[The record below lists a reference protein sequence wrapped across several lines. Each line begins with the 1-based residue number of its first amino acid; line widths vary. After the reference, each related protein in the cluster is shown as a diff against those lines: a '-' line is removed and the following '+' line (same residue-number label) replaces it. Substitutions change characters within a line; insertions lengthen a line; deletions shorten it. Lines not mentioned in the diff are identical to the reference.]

1 MRRESCLAVVVLMLV
16 GCPQNPNVTPN
27 PVPSA
32 ERLRGEDCGA
42 AADLYRQQLMVP
54 RRSGT
59 IVSSRLT
66 VRSEQEQARTWRGLL
81 PSVRGS
87 WSDGRGGPLCAAGK
101 TRPMPRR
108 LIPAMTASNNDR
120 F

>member
-54 RRSGT
+54 RRSAT

-66 VRSEQEQARTWRGLL
+66 MRS
-81 PSVRGS
+81 
-87 WSDGRGGPLCAAGK
+87 
-101 TRPMPRR
+101 
-108 LIPAMTASNNDR
+108 
-120 F
+120 

>member
-16 GCPQNPNVTPN
+16 GCPANPNVTPN

-66 VRSEQEQARTWRGLL
+66 VRSEQEQAQDLAVFVTKCQGQLVGRARRAI
-81 PSVRGS
+81 VRCWQDS
-87 WSDGRGGPLCAAGK
+87 TDAETFDSC
-101 TRPMPRR
+101 
-108 LIPAMTASNNDR
+108 NDR